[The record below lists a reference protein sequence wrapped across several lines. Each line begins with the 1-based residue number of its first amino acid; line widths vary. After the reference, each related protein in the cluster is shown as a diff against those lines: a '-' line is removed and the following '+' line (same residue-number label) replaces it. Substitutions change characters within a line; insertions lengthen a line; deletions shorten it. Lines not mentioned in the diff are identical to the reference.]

1 MDDIND
7 TFDVILLDGQEY
19 ETTKK
24 LLLNNKD
31 AITIIDA
38 GRPVDTVIE
47 LAKLCK
53 YVVCSKTFAEGVSK
67 IKDDYIKMYKKLEE
81 IFEDK
86 IDTNEEI
93 IMYAKKLQEMGAQN
107 VLISLGKEGAI
118 LITKDHN
125 VLYSKAPKGVVVNSV
140 GAGDSM
146 VAGFLAGLLIHDD
159 YEKAFKMGI
168 AAGTASTFSENL
180 ATKDEILYQFSKL

>member
-1 MDDIND
+1 MKITD
-7 TFDVILLDGQEY
+7 LLQENSI
-19 ETTKK
+19 K
-24 LLLNNKD
+24 LN
-31 AITIIDA
+31 
-38 GRPVDTVIE
+38 V
-47 LAKLCK
+47 
-53 YVVCSKTFAEGVSK
+53 VSK
-67 IKDDYIKMYKKLEE
+67 AKGEALNQIINLISQTGNIANKEELEE

-107 VLISLGKEGAI
+107 VLISLGKDGAI
-118 LITKDHN
+118 LISKDYR

-168 AAGTASTFSENL
+168 AAGSASTFSENL